1 MLQFLKK
8 ANATCAGA
16 TLSQI
21 GHRLNYGREW
31 HTISSQKPQTAMG
44 SHSPPGVNIFDWG
57 ATAAGKP
64 NKKQKKPQKQ
74 QQETSALEF
83 RGVQAAETTTPMRAS
98 ARDGRARTRSRAR
111 AANDVDETTSY

>member
-16 TLSQI
+16 TLAQI

-44 SHSPPGVNIFDWG
+44 TSFTTWSQHFWLGSLCCRK
-57 ATAAGKP
+57 A
-64 NKKQKKPQKQ
+64 KQKAK
-74 QQETSALEF
+74 
-83 RGVQAAETTTPMRAS
+83 ETTKTTA
-98 ARDGRARTRSRAR
+98 GNERARIQRSAGSRDHNTDEGECKGWAR
-111 AANDVDETTSY
+111 TNAFESEGCK